1 MQRVS
6 SLWRCGLMV
15 AVFLSQIPLALAV
28 EPPDTESPAEA
39 WPGVRDQ
46 TFAMVWETVNTSY
59 HDPAF
64 GGVDWAAVREKYQAL
79 LPGVPD
85 KAALRH
91 LLTAMLGEL
100 KRSHFSILPREMSVF
115 TPEERVRIGTAGVE
129 LALVEG
135 EVTVLTS
142 RSSDQ
147 AGSPDLQPGDVVL
160 AVDRVELKPLQSY
173 LEQIGLPP
181 ARGGYYLT
189 QMVDSRMRAAVGSKV
204 GLRVRGNDG
213 TERAVSVTVAAHEG
227 EWSDPMGDYPSVPVE
242 CTVRAGPDGLVYLRF
257 NVFTRQVMKAIRS
270 ALENVPPDGGLVI
283 DLRGNPGGI
292 TIMAS
297 GISGWLSSRT
307 YVLATMHMREG
318 HMGFTVTP
326 QARAFL
332 GPVALLIDAGS
343 ASTSEIMAA
352 GLQEAGRAR
361 VFGETSAGAAL
372 PSNFKALPT
381 GDLFQYAIADLQ
393 TPRGK
398 TIEGQ
403 GVTPDETI
411 RRTRADLLAG
421 RDPVLEAA
429 RRWLNRERETGAAR
443 PAPDAT

>member
-1 MQRVS
+1 MQRIFS
-6 SLWRCGLMV
+6 SWRRG
-15 AVFLSQIPLALAV
+15 LAV
-28 EPPDTESPAEA
+28 AALLVQSPLVLAAEPPVASESAKH
-39 WPGVRDQ
+39 WPEIRDQ
-46 TFAMVWETVNTSY
+46 TFAIVWETVNASY
-59 HDPAF
+59 HDPSF
-64 GGVDWAAVREKYQAL
+64 GGVDWAAVREKYQAR
-79 LPGVPD
+79 LPEVPD

-100 KRSHFSILPREMSVF
+100 KHSHFSILPREMSVF
-115 TPEERVRIGTAGVE
+115 TPAERVRIGTAGVD

-135 EVTVLTS
+135 EVTVLAA
-142 RSSDQ
+142 RSSAP
-147 AGSPDLQPGDVVL
+147 AGSSDLQPGDVVL
-160 AVDRVELKPLQSY
+160 AVDQVELKPLQSY
-173 LEQIGLPP
+173 LEQTGLPP

-189 QMVDSRMRAAVGSKV
+189 QMVDSRMRAAVGSTV
-204 GLRVRGNDG
+204 GLRVRGTDG
-213 TERAVSVTVAAHEG
+213 TARAVSVTVAAHEG
-227 EWSDPMGDYPSVPVE
+227 AWSDPMGDFPSVPVE
-242 CTVRAGPDGLVYLRF
+242 CTVRADADGLVYLRF
-257 NVFTRQVMKAIRS
+257 NVFTRQVMKSVRA
-270 ALENVPPDGGLVI
+270 ALENVPPGGGLVI

-307 YVLATMHMREG
+307 YVLATMHMRQG

-332 GPVALLIDAGS
+332 GSVAILIDAGS

-381 GDLFQYAIADLQ
+381 GDLFQHAIADLQ
-393 TPRGK
+393 TPCGK
-398 TIEGQ
+398 LIEGQ
-403 GVTPDETI
+403 GVTPDETV

-421 RDPVLEAA
+421 RDPMLEAA
-429 RRWLNRERETGAAR
+429 RRWLNHERERGVAR
-443 PAPDAT
+443 PAPDPT